1 MKRISLLIAA
11 LLLAASASAQLCPP
25 NTVAVNNDSA
35 VGTTIFKLAKIN
47 ASGNAVV
54 MATTDTTGYA
64 GLVVANAGTAGTA
77 CLAVSGV
84 WPMVVDATTTAQH
97 YLQISGSGGGQG
109 HDTGA
114 ATFPTSGGDVVGRV
128 QSASTGSG
136 SISYVFVLP
145 PEIVPAAG
153 SLSGPGTTFVNDC
166 AFWNNTIGTLLG
178 DGGASGCTL
187 VNNVLHAANSFYST
201 SYSTG
206 SISGTAVS
214 GLTSPTIPVNANV
227 HFDCEGLYSSSSIS
241 AGIALAMNTSQTPQ
255 SIWYETSIVNNTS
268 TGAIKTLNS
277 ITNNTLLSGTA
288 VNAAATNYWFRVSGT
303 LQWNASTPGTL
314 SVQAATTNVAG
325 TITVLTNSA
334 CAILP

>member
-1 MKRISLLIAA
+1 MKRIGLLIAA
-11 LLLAASASAQLCPP
+11 LLLAVSASAQLCPP
-25 NTVAVNNDSA
+25 NTVAVNNDPS

-47 ASGNAVV
+47 ASGNAVI

-114 ATFPTSGGDVVGRV
+114 STFPTGGGDVVGRV

-145 PEIVPAAG
+145 PELVPAAG
-153 SLSGPGTTFVNDC
+153 SLSGPGTTVANDC

-178 DGGASGCTL
+178 DAGASGCT
-187 VNNVLHAANSFYST
+187 VTNNVLHAANSFYST
-201 SYSTG
+201 SYSTA
-206 SISGTAVS
+206 SISGTTIS
-214 GLTSPTIPVNANV
+214 GLTTPTIPVNATV
-227 HFDCEGLYSSSSIS
+227 HFDCEGLYSSTSVS
-241 AGIALAMNTSQTPQ
+241 AALAIAVNASQTPQ
-255 SIWYETSIVNNTS
+255 SIWYEVGIENNAA
-268 TGAIKTLNS
+268 TGVVKYGVS
-277 ITNNTLLSGTA
+277 STNNTLITGIA
-288 VNAAATNYWFRVSGT
+288 ANAAATNYYFRASGT
-303 LQWNASTPGTL
+303 VQWNASTPGTISL
-314 SVQAATTNVAG
+314 QAATSNVAG
-325 TITVLTNSA
+325 TITVVANAVCT
-334 CAILP
+334 ILP